1 MKIAIIGLGR
11 MGKNMAKRLLNN
23 EHEVWV
29 HNRTIEKALDLEK
42 EGAIVAEKLE
52 DFLKMDS
59 PRVIWSMLP
68 AGNIT
73 DKYFEDLK
81 EILEKGDIII
91 DGGNSHYKKDK
102 IRFNDFKRL
111 GIHYLDAGI
120 SGGVWGLKEG
130 YSTMIG
136 GEKEIYDYILPI
148 IKSLAPEDG
157 YMYCGS
163 TGAGHFVKMVHNG
176 IEYGLME
183 AYGEGFEVLKASEY
197 GDIDMSEVSK
207 IWNHGSV
214 IRSWLLELIQNAFK
228 EDSGL
233 ENMQGYVE
241 DSGEARWTVNAAI
254 ETGVSVPIISNSLFK
269 RFQSRQ
275 EDLFSDKVVAALR
288 NQFGGHAI
296 YSKKDQVKSK
306 EAGAGKV
313 QAANPQKSDNK

>member
-1 MKIAIIGLGR
+1 MKIVIIGLGR
-11 MGKNMAKRLLNN
+11 MGKNMAKRLLSDG
-23 EHEVWV
+23 HEVWV
-29 HNRTIEKALDLEK
+29 HNRTIEKAKELEK
-42 EGAIVAEKLE
+42 DGAIVAEKLE
-52 DFLKMDS
+52 DILKIDS
-59 PRVIWSMLP
+59 PRIIWSMLP
-68 AGNIT
+68 AGEVT
-73 DKYFEDLK
+73 DKYFEKLKDL
-81 EILEKGDIII
+81 LEKDDIVV

-102 IRFNDFKRL
+102 IRFEDFKKL
-111 GIHYLDAGI
+111 GIHYVDAGI
-120 SGGVWGLKEG
+120 SGGVWGLTRG

-148 IKSLAPEDG
+148 IKSLAPEEG
-157 YMYCGS
+157 YMYCGP

-214 IRSWLLELIQNAFK
+214 IKSWLLELIEIAFK
-228 EDSGL
+228 EDSDL
-233 ENMQGYVE
+233 DKIQGYVE

-254 ETGVSVPIISNSLFK
+254 ESGVSVPIISNSLFK

-275 EDLFSDKVVAALR
+275 EDVFSDKVVAALR

-296 YSKKDQVKSK
+296 YSKGETVKSK
-306 EAGAGKV
+306 KAGAGEV
-313 QAANPQKSDNK
+313 QAANAQKSDK

>member
-11 MGKNMAKRLLNN
+11 MGKNMAKRLLNDN
-23 EHEVWV
+23 HEVWV
-29 HNRTIEKALDLEK
+29 HNRTIEKALQLEK
-42 EGAIVAEKLE
+42 EGAVVAEKLE
-52 DFLKMDS
+52 DLIKMES

-68 AGNIT
+68 AGDIT

-81 EILEKGDIII
+81 DILEKGDIII

-102 IRFNDFKRL
+102 IRFEEFKKS
-111 GIHYLDAGI
+111 GIHYVDAGI
-120 SGGVWGLKEG
+120 SGGVWGLTEG

-136 GEKEIYDYILPI
+136 GEKNIYEHILPI
-148 IKSLAPEDG
+148 VKSLAPEDG
-157 YMYCGS
+157 YMYCGP

-183 AYGEGFEVLKASEY
+183 AYGEGFEILKASEY
-197 GDIDMSEVSK
+197 GNIDMSEVSK

-228 EDSGL
+228 EDADL
-233 ENMQGYVE
+233 DKIQGYVE

-288 NQFGGHAI
+288 NQFGGHAV
-296 YSKKDQVKSK
+296 YSKKENVKTK
-306 EAGAGKV
+306 EAGAGEIK
-313 QAANPQKSDNK
+313 AANPQKSDK